1 MASSRHL
8 QTAMWKWY
16 WVSKPNKLDHYLTIY
31 ENIILIG
38 DFNLRVENTHLEATL
53 ENYDLNNLIN
63 TPTCYQSNNPTCIDL
78 ILTNIKIQAIY
89 LSYLTL
95 SKLVF
100 LITISLSQLFWNQKD
115 SMENLKKKYIDH
127 IGNLTVK
134 VLEKIWNLDWTI

>member
-63 TPTCYQSNNPTCIDL
+63 TPTCYQSNNPTCIGL

>member
-38 DFNLRVENTHLEATL
+38 DFNLRVENTHLEAKL

-63 TPTCYQSNNPTCIDL
+63 MPTCCQSNNPTCIDL
-78 ILTNIKIQAIY
+78 ILTNKKIQAIY

-95 SKLVF
+95 SKLVL

-134 VLEKIWNLDWTI
+134 ILEKIWNLDWTI

>member
-16 WVSKPNKLDHYLTIY
+16 WVSKLNKPDHYLTIY

-78 ILTNIKIQAIY
+78 ILTNKKIQAIY

-95 SKLVF
+95 SKLVL

-134 VLEKIWNLDWTI
+134 ILERIWNLDWTI